1 MLKRSDLF
9 FLLFS
14 VALFSPLIWVDNPAQ
29 LLKAANH
36 SYPLLASFIKFAVLA
51 TYGELIGARIV
62 CGHYPLATFGI
73 LPKAVVWGVFGIFIK
88 LCFVIYV
95 AGVPMALAL
104 LGMSDAASALQGALS
119 GQMLIVAFAISLS
132 MNLTFGVWLM
142 TAHKVTDLHIASY
155 QGKLIAL
162 VSPIQ
167 IGQILTEMNWQRLWS
182 FVLKKTIPLFWIPC
196 HTLTFMLPSEYRVL
210 FAAFLGIILGLILA
224 FGSRPKSP
232 ENSAASV

>member
-14 VALFSPLIWVDNPAQ
+14 ALLFSPLVWVDNPAQ

-51 TYGELIGARIV
+51 TYGELLGARIV
-62 CGHYPLATFGI
+62 SGHYPLATFGI

-95 AGVPMALAL
+95 NGVPMALSL
-104 LGMSDAASALQGALS
+104 MGMDQAATALQGPVS
-119 GQMLIVAFAISLS
+119 VQMLITAFAISLS

-142 TAHKVTDLHIASY
+142 TAHKVTDLHIATY
-155 QGKLIAL
+155 QGKLVAL
-162 VSPIQ
+162 VRPIQ

-224 FGSRPKSP
+224 FGSRHKTP
-232 ENSAASV
+232 ENRAPAV

>member
-14 VALFSPLIWVDNPAQ
+14 VALFSPLVWVDNAGQ

-36 SYPLLASFIKFAVLA
+36 SAPLLASFIKFALLA
-51 TYGELIGARIV
+51 TYGELLGARIV
-62 CGHYPLATFGI
+62 SGHYPLTTFGI

-95 AGVPMALAL
+95 TGVPMALAL
-104 LGMSDAASALQGALS
+104 LGMEQAATALQGPVS
-119 GQMLIVAFAISLS
+119 MQMLIVAFAISLS

-142 TAHKVTDLHIASY
+142 TAHKVTDLHIAAHR
-155 QGKLIAL
+155 GKLIAL
-162 VSPIQ
+162 IRPIQ

-224 FGSRPKSP
+224 FGSRQKLP
-232 ENSAASV
+232 ENSAPSV